1 MLPPDFLAL
10 LRCPVSKVPLRL
22 IESDKATPLFADPVD
37 AALSTYDGAIV
48 YPVRGGILCL
58 LPESAI
64 VRGGIPAPTDDNRV
78 DAIKREVQQF
88 YDERGWKKRDAVFS
102 DAAIFEDLRSVAAR
116 YHHDCHMRVATHLA
130 PDGTYLLDVASGP
143 VQYDEYLSYSKGY
156 RRRVCVDIS
165 FLALVEARKRLG
177 DKGIYVL
184 GDITRLPFVDD
195 AFDGI
200 ISLHTIYHVPK
211 VKQETAFRE
220 IHRALAHDRKAVI
233 VYSWGNRSLLMLAT
247 MLPIRVWHF
256 LLRRLRRARE
266 GGRRQELY
274 AHQHDY
280 RWFSGRQW
288 PFTYE
293 LRCWRSVGVDF
304 TKLYIHNWLF
314 GRAILRGLY
323 RLEDRWPRLF
333 GIIGQYPMIVIRKSA
348 TSAALAI
355 DADQARHDNGQD
367 HRAKLANVQT
377 S

>member
-1 MLPPDFLAL
+1 MLPLDFLAL
-10 LRCPVSKVPLRL
+10 LRCPVSKAPLRL
-22 IESDKATPLFADPVD
+22 LESDEAAPLFADPVD
-37 AALSTYDGAIV
+37 AALSTHDGTIV

-64 VRGGIPAPTDDNRV
+64 VRGGPPLLTDDGRV
-78 DAIKREVQQF
+78 AAIKREVQQF

-102 DAAIFEDLRSVAAR
+102 DAVIFEDLRSVTVQ
-116 YHHDCHMRVATHLA
+116 YQHTCHLRVAKHLA
-130 PDGTYLLDVASGP
+130 PAGTYLLDVASGP
-143 VQYDEYLSYSKGY
+143 VQYDEYLLYSKGY

-165 FLALVEARKRLG
+165 FLALAEARKRLG

-184 GDITRLPFVDD
+184 GDVTELPFADD

-200 ISLHTIYHVPK
+200 VSLHTIYHVPE
-211 VKQETAFRE
+211 VRQETAFKE
-220 IHRALAHDRKAVI
+220 IHRVLARDKKAVV

-247 MLPIRVWHF
+247 MLPIRAWQF
-256 LLRRLRRARE
+256 LLRRLRRARA
-266 GGRRQELY
+266 GGRRDLY
-274 AHQHDY
+274 AHQHSY

-304 TKLYIHNWLF
+304 TKLYIHDWLF

-333 GIIGQYPMIVIRKSA
+333 GIIGQYPMIVIGKSA
-348 TSAALAI
+348 APAAHTI
-355 DADQARHDNGQD
+355 DANLAGHDYGRV
-367 HRAKLANVQT
+367 HRV